1 MKICRKFREFVCRYT
16 SCLLLFA
23 VVFCACSR
31 QAEYDRQLA
40 AAESVI
46 EHNADSALLL
56 LSTIP
61 DVLKRGTEA
70 SRALYDLLCTEA
82 LYKLDRDNPDSLLPV
97 ISRSKHFFASNGDQ
111 LRLERSTYYHAMLC
125 YYHDD
130 HDSAVVLLKEGER
143 LALQQRDT
151 TFLSKY
157 YESLCMVNDRS
168 GNYTLML
175 NYARSFLS
183 LALIEG
189 DASNIARACSEVS
202 GAFSC
207 MGIIDSANIYMLR
220 IQPYIE
226 SVTDSSQRANLMTN
240 VAIAYKEIGNLKSAK
255 EMLLESQKYKNRAN
269 TEKVLGDIC
278 ASEGDTLAALTHW
291 EKSSSTDNLQL
302 KISALE
308 SVLQHCIKYAQPER
322 AMHIL
327 YQVKTLQDSLLISSE
342 QKVTAELQMKYDQEV
357 LKNKHQEQVN
367 KAQKTIIL
375 LIVMLLAVTLFFKY
389 KQAIFR
395 KTIYSDQLEIR
406 RKMELISRLTDEG
419 RVKDEEIK
427 HRKELVNGYERKVR
441 ELQHIKNELEN
452 SINLSNKTKKLEYD
466 KMLQRFSKGKQVYDS
481 VCQFLKLPQQD
492 KDNEPCFVEY
502 YFLLNYSSYQR
513 WNEQYKALPTRSY
526 TYLILNE
533 MNYSDDQIS
542 EILCVKPATIRSI
555 KSRLRARKR

>member
-175 NYARSFLS
+175 NYAKNFLS

-189 DASNIARACSEVS
+189 DASNISRACSEVS

-255 EMLLESQKYKNRAN
+255 AMLLESQKYKNRAN
-269 TEKVLGDIC
+269 TEKVLGDIY
-278 ASEGDTLAALTHW
+278 ASEGDTLGALTHW

-427 HRKELVNGYERKVR
+427 YRKELVNGYERKVR